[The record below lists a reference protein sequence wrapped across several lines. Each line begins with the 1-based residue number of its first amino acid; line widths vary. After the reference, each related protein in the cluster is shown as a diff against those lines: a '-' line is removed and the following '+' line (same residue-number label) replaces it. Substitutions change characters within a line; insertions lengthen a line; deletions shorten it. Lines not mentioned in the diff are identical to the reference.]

1 MIVRPPRKYSNNN
14 KEKLNY
20 IFKKLNKHRTSFIGV
35 IIISIFWVF
44 PANISPFSGH
54 TQSFI
59 FVESKPLTSP
69 HK

>member
-1 MIVRPPRKYSNNN
+1 MIVRFPKKKNNNN

-20 IFKKLNKHRTSFIGV
+20 IFKKLNKHRTSFKGV
-35 IIISIFWVF
+35 IIISIFWAS

>member
-1 MIVRPPRKYSNNN
+1 MIVRSPKN
-14 KEKLNY
+14 KEELNY
-20 IFKKLNKHRTSFIGV
+20 IFKKLNKYRTSFIGV
-35 IIISIFWVF
+35 IIISIFWIF

-59 FVESKPLTSP
+59 FVESKPLASP